1 MYNIV
6 VAFEILEDEKTAP
19 AGYTKVSG
27 HLIWSVKMDF
37 TRKARWVLDGHKTP
51 DPVGSKYAG
60 VVSRESVR
68 IAFTYAALNGLDVCM
83 ADIRNAYLQ
92 SPTSQKHYIIC
103 GPEFGMENVGK
114 VAIMHRAVYGGKT
127 SRRDFRSHLRSCMH
141 FINFTSC
148 PADPD
153 VWMRPAIKS
162 DGSKCYDYVLLY
174 VDDALVVSENA
185 ESILRNELGRY
196 FELKE
201 ESIGPPDHYLGGKVR
216 KVQLENGVN
225 AWAFSSSQ

>member
-1 MYNIV
+1 MEMYNIG

-51 DPVGSKYAG
+51 HPVGSKYTR

-68 IAFTYAALNGLDVCM
+68 IVFTYAALNGLDVCM

-103 GPEFGMENVGK
+103 GPEFKML
-114 VAIMHRAVYGGKT
+114 ARW
-127 SRRDFRSHLRSCMH
+127 LSCTGQSM
-141 FINFTSC
+141 
-148 PADPD
+148 
-153 VWMRPAIKS
+153 
-162 DGSKCYDYVLLY
+162 
-174 VDDALVVSENA
+174 VVKQAEEISETTLDHA
-185 ESILRNELGRY
+185 CISSILL
-196 FELKE
+196 
-201 ESIGPPDHYLGGKVR
+201 H
-216 KVQLENGVN
+216 VQVVLMFG
-225 AWAFSSSQ
+225 